1 MTRLQPSLAR
11 PAGEPL
17 PQEPDG
23 KELASPAASAAE
35 AASGTALTDLP
46 DQLQEHIA
54 ASPPVQDLA
63 SLKNLSLALG
73 RPRHFSIAYLI
84 LRVEVYQ
91 QLACAKDP
99 TQVQAALRSIQ
110 TLRPDDQFDA
120 LQELAAHI
128 QELPRSQRALAQAAF
143 RSGLQELSPPL
154 CPPAQIERLRV
165 LSHLSAWTALEAG
178 EPTERVTEL
187 YKFKRTPEVDALL
200 LWTANH
206 KAECAAIE
214 AGESPP
220 EVFNRFKLGKADHK
234 MLYVRAALGPAAEAV
249 REGLPPLQAMRQFQL
264 FSHATAI
271 PKYLLDRIA
280 LEQHALPALA
290 RGEKML
296 EVFLRCGFAH
306 DCRSELQRRFELQR
320 QSETKGGQAESC
332 VDSVADSRSADQD
345 ELQRWADLGEL
356 GTPEPLARA
365 AARLQPAADAALSDV
380 SMSSTIASR
389 S

>member
-11 PAGEPL
+11 PADEPL
-17 PQEPDG
+17 PREPDG
-23 KELASPAASAAE
+23 KEQACPPPSAGE

-46 DQLQEHIA
+46 DQLLEHIA
-54 ASPPVQDLA
+54 ACLPVEDLA

-73 RPRHFSIAYLI
+73 RPRNFSIAYPI
-84 LRVEVYQ
+84 RRAEVHQ

-99 TQVQAALRSIQ
+99 MQVQAALSRIQ
-110 TLRPDDQFDA
+110 QLRPDDRFDA

-165 LSHLSAWTALEAG
+165 LSHLSAWTAVEAG

-187 YKFKRTPEVDALL
+187 YKFERTAEVDALL

-214 AGESPP
+214 AGELPP
-220 EVFNRFKLGKADHK
+220 SVFERFKLGKKADLK

-249 REGLPPLQAMRQFQL
+249 REGLPPVQAMRRFQL
-264 FSHATAI
+264 FSHATMI
-271 PKYLLDRIA
+271 PKYILDRIA
-280 LEQHALPALA
+280 LKQHAMPALLQ
-290 RGEKML
+290 GEAPL
-296 EVFLRCGFAH
+296 TVFLRCGFVH
-306 DCRSELQRRFELQR
+306 NCLPELQRL
-320 QSETKGGQAESC
+320 SATKGGQAESSIS
-332 VDSVADSRSADQD
+332 SVADFGSTDSG
-345 ELQRWADLGEL
+345 ELQRWVALGEL
-356 GTPEPLARA
+356 GTPKPLARSA
-365 AARLQPAADAALSDV
+365 ERLQPAADAALSEA